1 MKFVRKTATA
11 ARQPFRIID
20 EETNPQQAG
29 NICRILPAQS
39 STLNLKF
46 SDGLPQHRKIEM
58 QDRQVIAGNPGSKK
72 AALPAGNSQI
82 LHPQTAFVITVLGT
96 NGGILPQPVLE
107 HGNIVATLKFKPY
120 FFSARVI
127 HRIQPHVQA
136 IVDEI

>member
-1 MKFVRKTATA
+1 
-11 ARQPFRIID
+11 
-20 EETNPQQAG
+20 
-29 NICRILPAQS
+29 
-39 STLNLKF
+39 
-46 SDGLPQHRKIEM
+46 M

-82 LHPQTAFVITVLGT
+82 LHPQTAFVITALGT